1 MVQFVLLVFRRKDF
15 GMKKRSL
22 YYPSFA
28 DFKKLMDKGNAIP
41 VYRRLFADSLTPV
54 SAFRKIDEKEPAFLF
69 ESAAGAEQVA
79 RYSFLG
85 CDPFLIFTARRDEV
99 TIKSPQKEEKISA
112 PDPLVPLEELT
123 RKIKPVAVPGLP
135 RFSSGAVGYLSYDC
149 VRYFEHL
156 PNPPEDDLGL
166 PDLVFSFYDSMLIFD
181 HLDKTLKVVALA
193 RLEGKGG
200 RAAYNE
206 ACERIDALVERL
218 FTPGRARR
226 GAARVEGASEDIAI
240 TGQPS
245 VDFKSNF
252 ERGEFEDAVRKCKEY
267 IRAGDVIQIVISQRL
282 AGQTEAAPFDI
293 YRTLRVVNPS
303 PYMFYLSLGDLK
315 LIGSSP
321 EKMVGLERGEVTV
334 RPIAGTRHRGETPEE
349 DAALAAELIAD
360 PKDRAEHAMLLDLG
374 RNDVGRVSQ
383 FGSVKITEK
392 MIIER
397 YPYVM
402 HITSNIVGKL
412 RKEKSVF
419 DVLRACHPAGTVSGA
434 PKVRAMEIIDELEPN
449 RRGPYAGAV
458 GYIDFSGNMDTCI
471 AIRTIV
477 LKGNMAYVQAGAGI
491 IADSVPAR
499 EYEETMNK
507 AKGLLLALSSAP
519 KAGNTKLTK

>member
-1 MVQFVLLVFRRKDF
+1 VAV
-15 GMKKRSL
+15 KKGSL

-28 DFKKLMDKGNAIP
+28 DFKKLKGEGNAIP
-41 VYRRLFADSLTPV
+41 VYRRLFADNLTPV
-54 SAFRKIDEKEPAFLF
+54 SAFRKIGDKEPAFLF

-85 CDPFLIFTARRDEV
+85 CNPFLIFTARRNEV
-99 TIKSPQKEEKISA
+99 TIKRDQAEEKISA
-112 PDPLVPLEELT
+112 PDPLTPLEKLTNEL
-123 RKIKPVAVPGLP
+123 KPASVPGLP

-156 PNPPEDDLGL
+156 PQPPQNDLDL
-166 PDLVFSFYDSMLIFD
+166 PDLMFSFYDSMLIFD

-193 RLEGKGG
+193 RLEGKSEKTAYRQACD
-200 RAAYNE
+200 RA
-206 ACERIDALVERL
+206 DALVEML
-218 FTPGRARR
+218 SAPLTEPAQSITTDISFTGKP
-226 GAARVEGASEDIAI
+226 
-240 TGQPS
+240 T

-252 ERGEFEDAVRKCKEY
+252 ERSEFEDAVRKCKEY
-267 IRAGDVIQIVISQRL
+267 IRAGDTIQIVISQRL
-282 AGQTEAAPFDI
+282 ASPTTAAPFDI
-293 YRTLRVVNPS
+293 YRTLRVVNPA
-303 PYMFYLSLGDLK
+303 PYMFYMSLGDLK

-321 EKMVGLERGEVTV
+321 EKMVGVERGEITV

-349 DAALAAELIAD
+349 DAALADELIAD
-360 PKDRAEHAMLLDLG
+360 PKDCAEHAMLLDLG
-374 RNDVGRVSQ
+374 RNDVGRVSE

-402 HITSNIVGKL
+402 HITSNVVGRL

-458 GYIDFSGNMDTCI
+458 GYIDFSGNIDTCI

-491 IADSVPAR
+491 VADSVPER

-519 KAGNTKLTK
+519 TTKLSH

>member
-1 MVQFVLLVFRRKDF
+1 V
-15 GMKKRSL
+15 KKGRP

-28 DFKKLMDKGNAIP
+28 DFKRVKSKGNAIP
-41 VYRRLFADSLTPV
+41 VYRRLFADNLTPV
-54 SAFRKIDEKEPAFLF
+54 SAFRKIGEKEPAFLF

-85 CDPFLIFTARRDEV
+85 CDPFLIFTARRGQVSIRQGE
-99 TIKSPQKEEKISA
+99 KEEKIAA

-123 RKIKPVAVPGLP
+123 SKLKPASLPGLP

-156 PNPPEDDLGL
+156 PHPPEDDLGL

-193 RLEGKGG
+193 RLEGKSEK
-200 RAAYNE
+200 AAYTE
-206 ACERIDALVERL
+206 ACERVDALVEMISS
-218 FTPGRARR
+218 PIQ
-226 GAARVEGASEDIAI
+226 AAAESITEDIAI
-240 TGQPS
+240 TGKPT
-245 VDFKSNF
+245 VDFQSNF
-252 ERGEFEDAVRKCKEY
+252 EKDEFEDAVRKCKEY
-267 IRAGDVIQIVISQRL
+267 IKAGDTIQIVISQRL
-282 AGQTEAAPFDI
+282 ASRTNVAPFDI

-334 RPIAGTRHRGETPEE
+334 RPIAGTRHRGATPEE

-360 PKDRAEHAMLLDLG
+360 PKDRAEHIMLLDLG
-374 RNDVGRVSQ
+374 RNDVGRVSE

-402 HITSNIVGKL
+402 HITSNVVGKL

-434 PKVRAMEIIDELEPN
+434 PKIRAMEIIDELEPN

-477 LKGNMAYVQAGAGI
+477 LKGDMAYIQAGAGI
-491 IADSVPAR
+491 VADSVPQR

-519 KAGNTKLTK
+519 R